1 VTTEEAACHLL
12 NNGQGGFK
20 PSVAAIDEG
29 FNDIVSHQMA
39 MQAGIQAAL
48 VVLFRKFDPRLIEK
62 QFEAGLVLQKKSKC
76 WEKYVNLYP
85 EIVEQMT
92 EDFFG
97 EAFAE
102 AYEKQMKRVAGGRTE
117 K

>member
-1 VTTEEAACHLL
+1 
-12 NNGQGGFK
+12 
-20 PSVAAIDEG
+20 
-29 FNDIVSHQMA
+29 MA